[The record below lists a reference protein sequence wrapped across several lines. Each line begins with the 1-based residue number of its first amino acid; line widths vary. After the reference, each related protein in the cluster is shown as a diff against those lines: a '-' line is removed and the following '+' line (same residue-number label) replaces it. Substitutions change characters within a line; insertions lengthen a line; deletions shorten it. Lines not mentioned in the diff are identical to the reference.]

1 MEVLDLGLRP
11 YEEVW
16 ALQKRLVEERADG
29 KIADTLILCE
39 HEPVY
44 TRGESSKA
52 PVPPQLPHPLFT
64 VERGGDL
71 TYHGPGQLVG
81 YPILELAALGLRPR
95 TYLRALEQMLAD
107 AVRPLGLEAQ
117 ALRGFTGLWARGR
130 KIASIGVAVRRGVS
144 FHGFALNV
152 RCDLQPFSAIYPCNL
167 QPDQLTSLESVLGAP
182 VAMDEV
188 RTLVTAACRERFAAA
203 APVAA

>member
-1 MEVLDLGLRP
+1 MELLDLGLRG

-16 ALQKRLVEERADG
+16 ALQRELAEKRADG
-29 KIADTLILCE
+29 LAQDTLILCE

-44 TRGESSKA
+44 TIGESSKQ
-52 PVPPQLPHPLFT
+52 PVPESLPHPLHR

-81 YPILELAALGLRPR
+81 YPILELASLGLRPR
-95 TYLRALEQMLAD
+95 SYLRALEEVLAA
-107 AVRPLGLEAQ
+107 AVRPLGLEAET
-117 ALRGFTGLWARGR
+117 LRGFTGLWARGR
-130 KIASIGVAVRRGVS
+130 KIASIGVAVKRGVT

-152 RCDLQPFSAIYPCNL
+152 RCDLEPFSAIHPCKL
-167 QPDQLTSLESVLGAP
+167 QPDQLTSLETVLGAP

-188 RTLVTAACRERFAAA
+188 RCLVTDACRERFAAA
-203 APVAA
+203 PIAA